1 MFKFILSC
9 LPIRKE
15 KKSVKQVIYMELPN
29 GVKVCSS
36 LLYDRETGYHTST
49 RGLHCSKVPLL
60 IIMFDMIY

>member
-1 MFKFILSC
+1 MFISSC
-9 LPIRKE
+9 LPITKE

-49 RGLHCSKVPLL
+49 RSGLHCSMVPLVIFL
-60 IIMFDMIY
+60 T